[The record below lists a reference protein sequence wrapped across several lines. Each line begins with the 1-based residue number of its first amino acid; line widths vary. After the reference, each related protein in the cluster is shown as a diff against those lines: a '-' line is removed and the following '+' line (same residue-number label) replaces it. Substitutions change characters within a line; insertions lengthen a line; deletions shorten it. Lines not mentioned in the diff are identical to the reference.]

1 MGLNLRGIPLKPSN
15 INGFQALSTNEYG
28 LICPVE
34 ENQNK
39 RQININNLAENIS
52 ILYNDEDLS
61 RSLGKKAK
69 ERAYTIFN
77 NDRFALE
84 LSNVINSYLGKK

>member
-1 MGLNLRGIPLKPSN
+1 MGLEKPIVVS
-15 INGFQALSTNEYG
+15 GVDSLNELIIHNECG